1 MTLLALL
8 SNPAR
13 PVPVE
18 RRRIFLHLYLDIA
31 WFGVVSGSAIA
42 FVAVFAARQ
51 GADALQIGLLNAG
64 PAIMNLFFT
73 LPAGRWLEKRP
84 IGKAVFWTSVG
95 QRLFYL
101 PWVVLPSLLAPSGQV
116 WWLIVLTLLMSIP
129 ATPLAVGF
137 NAMFAAAVPPEWRG
151 HVVGTR
157 NVLLAVTYMGTSLL
171 CGFVLDWLPFPVG
184 YQVVFGLGFVGAMM
198 SSLHLWFLRGVVD
211 EAARPRVGRSLGE
224 FVQPGTT
231 PRSWGDSLRSAV
243 GLRFLTRSRGAKLL
257 RTELLSGRF
266 GVMIGVLFA
275 FHLTQYLAIPL
286 FPLYWVRELRLS
298 DQEISLGTALFYLAM
313 LLGSTQLARLTER
326 FGHHKLTAAGAIVM
340 SSYPLLT
347 GLSRELGLFLVT
359 AAVGGLAWS
368 LVGGALPNYILE
380 RVPADDRPAH
390 LAWYNL
396 TLNAAVLLGS
406 LGGPFVANEVGL
418 VTALLVIAGLR
429 LVSALA
435 IRKWG

>member
-1 MTLLALL
+1 M
-8 SNPAR
+8 
-13 PVPVE
+13 
-18 RRRIFLHLYLDIA
+18 HLYLDIA
-31 WFGVVSGSAIA
+31 WFGVLSGTTIA

-73 LPAGRWLEKRP
+73 LPAGRWLENRP

-101 PWVVLPSLLAPSGQV
+101 PWVVLPALLAPSGQV
-116 WWLIVLTLLMSIP
+116 WSLIVLTLLMSIP

-137 NAMFAAAVPPEWRG
+137 NAMFAAAVPPDWRG
-151 HVVGTR
+151 HVVGIR
-157 NVLLAVTYMGTSLL
+157 NVLLAVTYMATSLL
-171 CGFVLDWLPFPVG
+171 AGFVLDWLPFPLG
-184 YQVVFGLGFVGAMM
+184 YQVVFAIGFLGAMM
-198 SSLHLWFLRGVVD
+198 SSFHLWHLRRVVE
-211 EAARPRVGRSLGE
+211 EATRPRVGRSLGE
-224 FVQPGTT
+224 FVQPGTA
-231 PRSWGDSLRSAV
+231 RSWGDSLRSAV
-243 GLRFLTRSRGAKLL
+243 GLRFLMRSRGARLL

-266 GVMIGVLFA
+266 GVMIAVLFA

-286 FPLYWVRELRLS
+286 FPLYWVRELRLT

-326 FGHHKLTAAGAIVM
+326 FGHHKLTAVGAIVM

-347 GLSRELGLFLVT
+347 GLSQELGLFLVT
-359 AAVGGLAWS
+359 SVVGGLSWS

-396 TLNAAVLLGS
+396 TLNGAVLLGS

-418 VTALLVIAGLR
+418 VAALVVIAGLR
-429 LVSALA
+429 LASALA
-435 IRKWG
+435 IRRWG